1 MIIPIHEQVAVDM
14 QNVVIKFIV
23 SCMRGLYGMLL
34 SKNTEAAAIYSE
46 EGRESL
52 ALRDSIR

>member
-1 MIIPIHEQVAVDM
+1 MIIPVHEQVAVDM
-14 QNVVIKFIV
+14 QNVIKFII